1 MKITQSK
8 LRRIIRK
15 VLLEGA
21 YEKLNSDATG
31 DSRNLDQ
38 ELHFGLTNEVEDIC
52 MRYQQDFAEY
62 GVTEQ
67 DIFEE
72 LKIVVNG
79 MSMKN
84 IQKFSIEEDGP
95 QIP

>member
-8 LRRIIRK
+8 LRRILRR
-15 VLLEGA
+15 VLREGA
-21 YEKLNSDATG
+21 HEKLNSDATG

-38 ELHFGLTNEVEDIC
+38 ELYFGLTNEVEDIC
-52 MRYQQDFAEY
+52 MRYSQDFAEY

-72 LKIVVNG
+72 LKLVVNG